1 MNDSQI
7 IETISRVTQEMLGHM
22 LISAAVKAKIVD
34 KDDQE
39 IIWISVEPLEDPRV
53 LIGQKGTNLAS
64 LQHLVR
70 LIVRRQIDQKVNFVI
85 DVNKY
90 KEKRINYLTKIAL
103 SSAEKVIKTK
113 EPVILDPMSPYER
126 RIVHLALAN
135 HDEVETESTGQGG
148 ERKVMIRPKSS

>member
-1 MNDSQI
+1 MNDSQT
-7 IETISRVTQEMLGHM
+7 IETISQITQEMLRYM
-22 LISAAVKAKIVD
+22 LVSATVQAKIVD
-34 KDDQE
+34 KGDQE
-39 IIWISVEPLEDPRV
+39 IIWINVEPLEDPRI

-70 LIVRRQIDQKVNFVI
+70 LIARRKVDQKVNFVI

-103 SSAEKVIKTK
+103 SSAAQVIRTK
-113 EPVILDPMSPYER
+113 APIILDPMSPYER

-135 HDEVETESTGQGG
+135 HDEVETESTGPEG
-148 ERKVMIRPKSS
+148 ERKVMIKLKSS